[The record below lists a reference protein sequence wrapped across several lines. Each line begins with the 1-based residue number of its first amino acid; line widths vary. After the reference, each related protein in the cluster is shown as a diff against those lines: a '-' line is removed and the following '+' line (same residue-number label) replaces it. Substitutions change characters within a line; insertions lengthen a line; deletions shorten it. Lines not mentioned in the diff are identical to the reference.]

1 MANKY
6 TSLDS
11 VLQDYQAYVK
21 LRNGGQLSMADIPI
35 IAVNRWLNYFVAKWD
50 IQVRQQ
56 LKDSFVGDDVGLT
69 FIKSLGDDVLTQ
81 KLSPTSPLNPFLNAT
96 KLSSYKYI
104 IDTIT
109 LSQLDLSPDEQDT
122 ANQEQQRII
131 NLQITDFREMSQFLK
146 RLACNSSQLIGLG
159 DVDGVEV
166 QGFSVVEAQRTY
178 FTSDAEQILL
188 LLETADEIDGIVFD
202 LKNRFDTQ
210 PNLLQFAASNIQDG
224 SDVSITQS
232 YRSAIAVPFRGTL
245 QQMAKDFLGDSD
257 RFLELVTI
265 NNLQAPYVDL
275 VGQKLLMSGPGIK
288 NFVRIP
294 NTLANFVRVGVKIG
308 LGSLSQREEFR
319 QVERVIDQGDGN
331 LTLALTGEQN
341 LDKFKVTDKAFVRVY
356 KPNTV
361 NERSL
366 ILIPLDIT
374 SPNAR
379 KTLPSADALR
389 RLDQAL
395 LDFGVDVKR
404 DENTNG
410 FVIGS
415 DGDFQIIYGIPAVR
429 QAVLSVLRTS
439 QNELPFH
446 PEYGVPLAATIG
458 SRFLGTIGEGA
469 AIGNVITDAIQVDG
483 RYDSVILKDIQV
495 TPTSTSISLLVTLP
509 GSNVLIPLDF
519 VS

>member
-1 MANKY
+1 MTNKY
-6 TSLDS
+6 TSLDQ
-11 VLQDYQAYVK
+11 VMQDYQTYTK

-50 IQVRQQ
+50 TEVRQL
-56 LKDSFVGDDVGLT
+56 LKDRFVGDDIGLN
-69 FIKSLGDDVLTQ
+69 FIKSLGNDVLTQ

-96 KLSSYKYI
+96 KLSAYKYI
-104 IDTIT
+104 IESISLSELN
-109 LSQLDLSPDEQDT
+109 LSQDELETSQ
-122 ANQEQQRII
+122 QEQQRVI
-131 NLQITDFREMSQFLK
+131 NLQISDFQEMSQFIRK
-146 RLACNSSQLIGLG
+146 LACNSAQIIGLG
-159 DVDGVEV
+159 DEDGVLL

-188 LLETADEIDGIVFD
+188 LLEVADEIDGIVFD

-210 PNLLQFAASNIQDG
+210 PNLLQLASSNITPG

-232 YRSAIAVPFRGTL
+232 YRSAFAVPFRGTL
-245 QQMAKDFLGDSD
+245 EQMAKDFLGTAD
-257 RFLELVTI
+257 RLFELITV
-265 NNLQAPYVDL
+265 NNLQAPYVDTQ
-275 VGQKLLMSGPGIK
+275 GQKLLMSGPGIK

-294 NTLANFVRVGVKIG
+294 NTLANSIRVGTKIG
-308 LGSLSQREEFR
+308 LGSLSVREEYR

-331 LTLALTGEQN
+331 LTLALTGETN
-341 LDKFKVTDKAFVRVY
+341 LDRFKTTDQAFVRVY

-366 ILIPLDIT
+366 ILIPLDIA

-379 KTLPSADALR
+379 KTLPNADALR

-404 DENTNG
+404 DDKSNG

-458 SRFLGTIGEGA
+458 SRFLGSIGEGA
-469 AIGNVITDAIQVDG
+469 AIGNVVTDAIQIDG
-483 RYDSVILKDIQV
+483 RYDSVILKDVQV
-495 TPTSTSISLLVTLP
+495 TPTSTSISLLITLP